1 MRQVEVEPC
10 GRVGAGLFRLGRGK
24 GAVATTAVGLGACV
38 IGALVL
44 AGCAGRSA
52 DSTAFE
58 RPAPRAVEP
67 AATSSATPAAPAAPA
82 TGVSAGAASAGAAEG
97 TPEVARAWDLEFL
110 ELLDRRAAVSCDDV
124 LTGLHLVRTGQI
136 GLNFIQRVESARG
149 AGLIGPDFSRRAR
162 EAMNA
167 GALAPLVLAA
177 LGEAPAPDAEAA
189 LSRVQDRG
197 WLPRALRA
205 DSLVSG
211 PQLLAVLGALGDEL
225 AKRGQGAA
233 LPQRGR
239 PAQVPAVASASAAS
253 KSADDAFDELGYAPG
268 ASTTGASTSVA
279 RTGVPGQR
287 VATAST
293 AASARGVSSASGL
306 PRPRPE
312 PLPALVAGAGR

>member
-1 MRQVEVEPC
+1 MRQVEVETC
-10 GRVGAGLFRLGRGK
+10 GRVGAGRFRLGRGK

-44 AGCAGRSA
+44 VGCAGRSA
-52 DSTAFE
+52 ETAAFE

-67 AATSSATPAAPAAPA
+67 AATSSARSAAPAAPS
-82 TGVSAGAASAGAAEG
+82 TGVSAGASEG

-136 GLNFIQRVESARG
+136 GLNFIQRVESARS

-177 LGEAPAPDAEAA
+177 LGEAAAPDAEAA

-233 LPQRGR
+233 LPRR
-239 PAQVPAVASASAAS
+239 ASPVPSPVVASVGAAS
-253 KSADDAFDELGYAPG
+253 KSGDDAFDELGYAPG

-279 RTGVPGQR
+279 RTGVPGPR
-287 VATAST
+287 VATS
-293 AASARGVSSASGL
+293 ASARGASSASGL

-312 PLPALVAGAGR
+312 PLPTLVAGAGR